1 MKSPDLVVIG
11 RVVRG
16 EGARG
21 ELKIRL
27 PAAGSLK
34 PAPARLFVETA
45 SGGIEAYEVE
55 SLRADRNAHILKL
68 RGVDSVAA
76 AEALRGRALYAAEED
91 FLPPAADA
99 VYQFRI
105 VGSAVVTRDG
115 RRVGEVTAVMP
126 VGDGE
131 LLVVAREGGEVFVP
145 FNRRICVAVDAE
157 RREIVID
164 PPEGLLELN
173 EI

>member
-1 MKSPDLVVIG
+1 MRSPDLVVIG

-16 EGARG
+16 DGAKG
-21 ELKIRL
+21 ELKVRL

-45 SGGIEAYEVE
+45 SGTEAYDVE
-55 SLRADRNAHILKL
+55 SLRASRNAHFLKL
-68 RGVDSVAA
+68 KGVDSVAA
-76 AEALRGRALYAAEED
+76 AEALRGRRLYAAEED
-91 FLPPAADA
+91 FLPPAEDA
-99 VYQFRI
+99 VYQFRV
-105 VGSAVVTRDG
+105 VGSIVVTRDG
-115 RRVGEVTAVMP
+115 RRVGEVAAVLSS
-126 VGDGE
+126 GAGE
-131 LLVVAREGGEVFVP
+131 VLVVAGEGREVFVP
-145 FNRRICVAVDAE
+145 FNRRICVVVDPE

>member
-1 MKSPDLVVIG
+1 MKSPDLVLIG

-21 ELKIRL
+21 ELKVRL
-27 PAAGSLK
+27 PAADALK
-34 PAPARLFVETA
+34 PAPARLYVETA
-45 SGGIEAYEVE
+45 SGFEAYEVE
-55 SLRADRNAHILKL
+55 HLRADRNSHVLKL
-68 RGVDSVAA
+68 RGVDSVSA
-76 AEALRGRALYAAEED
+76 AEALRGRRLYAAEED
-91 FLPPAADA
+91 FRPPAEGA

-105 VGSAVVTRDG
+105 IGSTVVTREG
-115 RRVGEVTAVMP
+115 RRVGTVTGV
-126 VGDGE
+126 VGVGE
-131 LLVVAREGGEVFVP
+131 GEMLVVARESGEVFVP
-145 FNRRICVAVDAE
+145 FSGRICVAVDAE

>member
-1 MKSPDLVVIG
+1 LKNPELVVIG

-21 ELKIRL
+21 ELKVRL

-34 PAPARLFVETA
+34 PSPARLFVETA
-45 SGGIEAYEVE
+45 SGIEAYEVE
-55 SLRADRNAHILKL
+55 HLRADRNTHVLKF

-76 AEALRGRALYAAEED
+76 AEALRGCALYAAEGD
-91 FLPPAADA
+91 FLPPAEGA

-105 VGSAVVTRDG
+105 VGSTVVTRDG
-115 RRVGEVTAVMP
+115 RRVGEVTAVLP
-126 VGDGE
+126 VGEGE

>member
-1 MKSPDLVVIG
+1 MKSPDLVLVG

-27 PAAGSLK
+27 PAADALK
-34 PAPARLFVETA
+34 PAPARLFVESA
-45 SGGIEAYEVE
+45 SGFEAYEVE
-55 SLRADRNAHILKL
+55 RLRADRNAHVLKL

-76 AEALRGRALYAAEED
+76 AEALRGRRLYAAEED
-91 FLPPAADA
+91 FRPPAEGA
-99 VYQFRI
+99 VYQFQVI
-105 VGSAVVTRDG
+105 GSAVVTRDG
-115 RRVGEVTAVMP
+115 RRIGTVTGVLTVGRGEV
-126 VGDGE
+126 
-131 LLVVAREGGEVFVP
+131 LVVAREAGEAFVP
-145 FNRRICVAVDAE
+145 FSRRICVAVDAK